1 MDIWLAPP
9 ILEHE
14 SSLRLSFAD
23 NRWPSKLRTVSFSS
37 LFSLSSFLDLD
48 LGDDEKIINAFDL
61 SRNRDAASK

>member
-1 MDIWLAPP
+1 MDIWLAPL
-9 ILEHE
+9 ILEYE

-37 LFSLSSFLDLD
+37 LFSLSSFLDL
-48 LGDDEKIINAFDL
+48 GDDEKIINAFDL

>member
-37 LFSLSSFLDLD
+37 LFSLSSFLDL
-48 LGDDEKIINAFDL
+48 GDDEKIINAFDL